1 MTVPPGNA
9 PQQEMLRGVA
19 IYSILEQDLI
29 ANNFISFRPKKT
41 IYLFLYQVG

>member
-29 ANNFISFRPKKT
+29 VFIIAS
-41 IYLFLYQVG
+41 